1 MTTPAAPLP
10 VSKDE
15 RRRRAGHRGAV
26 VWITGLSGAGKTTL
40 ALALERSLFERG
52 CNVSVLDGDTL
63 RGGLCADLGF
73 SLPERSEN
81 VRRIGEVAR
90 LFHDSGQIVLV
101 SAISPLQADR
111 ARARALIPAPGFV
124 EVYCSC
130 PLPVCEQRDAKGLYR
145 KARAGQL
152 PQFTGISSPYEA
164 PLAPDVL
171 LDSAVLSVPQEVA
184 QLLLALE
191 RRGILDI
198 DEPSLPAIEAMRA

>member
-10 VSKDE
+10 VSPDE

-26 VWITGLSGAGKTTL
+26 LWLTGLSGAGKTTVAE
-40 ALALERSLFERG
+40 ALQRALFERG
-52 CNVSVLDGDTL
+52 CNVFVLDGDTL

-101 SAISPLQADR
+101 SAISPLRADR
-111 ARARALIPAPGFV
+111 ARARTLIPAPGFV
-124 EVYCSC
+124 EVHCAC
-130 PLPVCEQRDAKGLYR
+130 PLPVCEQRDPKGLYR

-152 PQFTGISSPYEA
+152 PAFTGISSPYEA
-164 PLAPDVL
+164 PLAPELV
-171 LDSAVLSVPQEVA
+171 LDSAALSVAQEVA
-184 QLLLALE
+184 LLVQALE
-191 RRGILDI
+191 RRGILAT
-198 DEPSLPAIEAMRA
+198 DEQSSRAIGS